1 MIQNTA
7 IIPSSTVSS
16 EGSSPST
23 SSTGQTAPN
32 GSTNDSP
39 SNTEAS
45 SSSTGLIV
53 GVLVGVIAILLLL
66 VIAGGVGVVIFM
78 VRKKQSD
85 RVQVQQLQDVVLE
98 DSTTNNQSLK
108 LRSPLTETSDNNNY
122 ERTVLHG
129 PRIHSPTTP
138 LPTAP
143 DSSIS
148 KKQNSYSTLV
158 QPRERAKT
166 PQTSPDGSESTN
178 ILYDDIAVKET
189 GLDTYDTIDSSHK
202 GNGLDTYEK
211 IDLSPRRQTPVGT
224 PKLQESGKPRMYSL
238 IKKEVPPDVPK
249 KTPELYRV
257 LKDENDTIGDYKT
270 SDYTAMDGPDG
281 ESVNPLYAST
291 SKEDP
296 GFYSTVE
303 ETKKEGVSS
312 TSKFMG
318 EYSEVEG
325 EVSPDEVYS
334 EVVEKP
340 QPVAGAATPL
350 SQPKNSTKDVSGTNP
365 DAKRVS
371 SSSDQKQEDIYTDPD
386 KDIYTKPDAS
396 DSDDDVNKVYNIIRE
411 PIEPSMFVG
420 AEGTKDYKDEDI
432 YAPIYD
438 TSELTSSG
446 LYAIP
451 TLQPENIKKV
461 KTIGTGYF
469 GKVILADTVGLSEK
483 NLRLGD
489 SEDKT
494 RSIRVAVKQL
504 KSNPSKQATDAF
516 DKELK
521 FMSRLNH
528 ENVVRVLGTCK
539 SSTTFIVMEYM
550 EKGDLNQYLLEFESI
565 ALDDKLTG
573 DLLIPVGTLTN
584 MSAQIANGMKYLSSK
599 NFIHRD
605 LATRNCLIG
614 KNLHVK
620 IADFG
625 MSRNLY
631 QSHYYVLKGHAIL
644 PVRWM
649 AKECF
654 YGKFSTKTDVWAFG
668 VTMWEVFTLAKDIP
682 YEDMEDEELIADA
695 TRKER
700 RTLLAKPTNCPANVY
715 KVMLTC
721 WEDKPIDRASFDTI
735 HTTLLS
741 LINVTGPQ

>member
-1 MIQNTA
+1 MGI
-7 IIPSSTVSS
+7 
-16 EGSSPST
+16 
-23 SSTGQTAPN
+23 
-32 GSTNDSP
+32 
-39 SNTEAS
+39 
-45 SSSTGLIV
+45 
-53 GVLVGVIAILLLL
+53 LVGVIAILLLL
-66 VIAGGVGVVIFM
+66 VIAGGVGVVIFT

-98 DSTTNNQSLK
+98 DSNTNNQSLK

-138 LPTAP
+138 LPTARN
-143 DSSIS
+143 SSIT
-148 KKQNSYSTLV
+148 KKQTSYSTLV
-158 QPRERAKT
+158 QPRERAKI

-178 ILYDDIAVKET
+178 FLYDVIAVKET

-211 IDLSPRRQTPVGT
+211 IDLSPRCQMPVGT
-224 PKLQESGKPRMYSL
+224 PKLHESGKPRMYSL
-238 IKKEVPPDVPK
+238 IKKEVPPYVPK
-249 KTPELYRV
+249 KTPKLYRV
-257 LKDENDTIGDYKT
+257 LKDENDVIGDYKT
-270 SDYTAMDGPDG
+270 NDYTAMDGSDG

-296 GFYSTVE
+296 GFYSTVD

-312 TSKFMG
+312 TSNFMG
-318 EYSEVEG
+318 EYSAVEG
-325 EVSPDEVYS
+325 QVSPDEVYS

-340 QPVAGAATPL
+340 QPAAGAATPL

-371 SSSDQKQEDIYTDPD
+371 SNSDQKEDDIYTDPD

-396 DSDDDVNKVYNIIRE
+396 DSD
-411 PIEPSMFVG
+411 
-420 AEGTKDYKDEDI
+420 EDI

-438 TSELTSSG
+438 TSELTNSG

-483 NLRLGD
+483 DLKLGD
-489 SEDKT
+489 VEDKT
-494 RSIRVAVKQL
+494 ISIRVAVKQL
-504 KSNPSKQATDAF
+504 KSNPSRQATDAF

-539 SSTTFIVMEYM
+539 SSTTFIVMEYV

-565 ALDDKLTG
+565 ASDDKQTG
-573 DLLIPVGTLTN
+573 DLLIPVSTLTN
-584 MSAQIANGMKYLSSK
+584 MSTQIANGMKYLSSK

-614 KNLHVK
+614 GNLQVK

-668 VTMWEVFTLAKDIP
+668 ETMCEIFTLAKDIP

-695 TRKER
+695 TRNER
-700 RTLLAKPTNCPANVY
+700 RMLLAKPTNCPPNMY
-715 KVMLTC
+715 EVMLTC
-721 WEDKPIDRASFDTI
+721 WEDKPKDRASFNII

-741 LINVTGPQ
+741 LINITGPQ

>member
-1 MIQNTA
+1 MKFMTCSILTA
-7 IIPSSTVSS
+7 AVLTSTPPTQEQSTNSPTPTVLSTTTTITNSTSSSSSTN
-16 EGSSPST
+16 EST
-23 SSTGQTAPN
+23 SSTEAYSSFPLL
-32 GSTNDSP
+32 
-39 SNTEAS
+39 TE
-45 SSSTGLIV
+45 
-53 GVLVGVIAILLLL
+53 GVLVGVIAVLLLL
-66 VIAGGVGVVIFM
+66 VIAGSACVVIFT

-85 RVQVQQLQDVVLE
+85 LVQVQQLQ
-98 DSTTNNQSLK
+98 
-108 LRSPLTETSDNNNY
+108 TSDYNNY
-122 ERTVLHG
+122 TRVC
-129 PRIHSPTTP
+129 SPTAS

-148 KKQNSYSTLV
+148 KKQTSYSTLV

-178 ILYDDIAVKET
+178 FLYNDIAVKET
-189 GLDTYDTIDSSHK
+189 GLDTYNTIDSSHK

-211 IDLSPRRQTPVGT
+211 IDLSPRRQMPVG
-224 PKLQESGKPRMYSL
+224 PSKLQDAGKPRMYSL

-249 KTPELYRV
+249 KTPELYRM
-257 LKDENDTIGDYKT
+257 LRAKSSIGQENSGYKT
-270 SDYTAMDGPDG
+270 SDDTAMDGTDR
-281 ESVNPLYAST
+281 ESANPHFAAT

-296 GFYSTVE
+296 GFYSTVD
-303 ETKKEGVSS
+303 ETKKEGVSA
-312 TSKFMG
+312 TSNFMG

-325 EVSPDEVYS
+325 NVSPDEVYS
-334 EVVEKP
+334 VVVENP
-340 QPVAGAATPL
+340 QPVAGAAMPL
-350 SQPKNSTKDVSGTNP
+350 SQPKNSTKDVSGIFYTNP

-371 SSSDQKQEDIYTDPD
+371 SSSDQKEEDIYTDPD
-386 KDIYTKPDAS
+386 KGIYTKPDAS
-396 DSDDDVNKVYNIIRE
+396 DSDDDVNKVYDSIRE
-411 PIEPSMFVG
+411 PIEPSMFVE
-420 AEGTKDYKDEDI
+420 AEGTKDFKDEDI
-432 YAPIYD
+432 YAPIYN
-438 TSELTSSG
+438 TSELTNSG

-483 NLRLGD
+483 DLKLGD
-489 SEDKT
+489 GKDKT
-494 RSIRVAVKQL
+494 RNIRVAVKQL
-504 KSNPSKQATDAF
+504 KSNSSRQATDAF

-528 ENVVRVLGTCK
+528 ENVVRVLGMCK

-550 EKGDLNQYLLEFESI
+550 QKGDLNQYLLEFESI
-565 ALDDKLTG
+565 VSDADKQTG
-573 DLLIPVGTLTN
+573 DLLIPVSTLTN
-584 MSAQIANGMKYLSSK
+584 MSTQIANGMKYLSSK

-614 KNLHVK
+614 KNLQVK

-631 QSHYYVLKGHAIL
+631 QSHYYMLKGHAIL

-668 VTMWEVFTLAKDIP
+668 VTMWEIFTLAKDIP
-682 YEDMEDEELIADA
+682 YEDMADEELVADA
-695 TRKER
+695 TCKER
-700 RTLLAKPTNCPANVY
+700 RTLLAKPTNCPPNMY
-715 KVMLTC
+715 EVMLTC
-721 WEDKPIDRASFDTI
+721 WEDKPKDRASFNTI

-741 LINVTGPQ
+741 LINVSGPQ

>member
-1 MIQNTA
+1 M
-7 IIPSSTVSS
+7 
-16 EGSSPST
+16 
-23 SSTGQTAPN
+23 
-32 GSTNDSP
+32 
-39 SNTEAS
+39 
-45 SSSTGLIV
+45 
-53 GVLVGVIAILLLL
+53 GVLVGVIAVLLLI
-66 VIAGGVGVVIFM
+66 VIAGGVGVVIFT
-78 VRKKQSD
+78 VHKKQSD
-85 RVQVQQLQDVVLE
+85 CVQVQQLQDMVVE
-98 DSTTNNQSLK
+98 GSTPNNQPLK
-108 LRSPLTETSDNNNY
+108 LRSPLTEMLDNNNY

-129 PRIHSPTTP
+129 PTIHSRPTTP

-143 DSSIS
+143 NNSIS
-148 KKQNSYSTLV
+148 KKQPSYSTLV

-178 ILYDDIAVKET
+178 FLYDDIAVKET
-189 GLDTYDTIDSSHK
+189 ELDTYDTIDSSHK

-211 IDLSPRRQTPVGT
+211 IDLSPRRQIPVGT
-224 PKLQESGKPRMYSL
+224 PTLLESGKPRMYSL

-249 KTPELYRV
+249 KTPELYRM
-257 LKDENDTIGDYKT
+257 LKAESDEIGDYKT
-270 SDYTAMDGPDG
+270 SDYTAMDGTNG
-281 ESVNPLYAST
+281 ESSNPHYAST

-312 TSKFMG
+312 TSNFMG

-325 EVSPDEVYS
+325 EASPDEVYS

-350 SQPKNSTKDVSGTNP
+350 SQPKNYAKDVSGTNP

-386 KDIYTKPDAS
+386 MDIYTDPDAS
-396 DSDDDVNKVYNIIRE
+396 DSDDHVNKLYDIIRE

-420 AEGTKDYKDEDI
+420 AEGTKDFKDEDI

-438 TSELTSSG
+438 TSELKNNG

-451 TLQPENIKKV
+451 TLQLENIKKV

-469 GKVILADTVGLSEK
+469 GKVILADSVGLSEK
-483 NLRLGD
+483 DLKLGD
-489 SEDKT
+489 GEDKT

-504 KSNPSKQATDAF
+504 KSNPSRQATDAF

-528 ENVVRVLGTCK
+528 ENVVRVLGMCK

-550 EKGDLNQYLLEFESI
+550 GKGDLNQYLLEFESI
-565 ALDDKLTG
+565 SLDDKQKG
-573 DLLIPVGTLTN
+573 DLLIPARTLTN
-584 MSAQIANGMKYLSSK
+584 MSTQIANGMKYLSSK

-614 KNLHVK
+614 MNLQVK

-668 VTMWEVFTLAKDIP
+668 VTMWEIFTLAKDIP
-682 YEDMEDEELIADA
+682 YEDMEDEELIAD
-695 TRKER
+695 TTCKER
-700 RTLLAKPTNCPANVY
+700 RTLLVKPTKCPANVY
-715 KVMLTC
+715 EVMLMC

>member
-1 MIQNTA
+1 M
-7 IIPSSTVSS
+7 
-16 EGSSPST
+16 ST
-23 SSTGQTAPN
+23 SS
-32 GSTNDSP
+32 
-39 SNTEAS
+39 TEAS
-45 SSSTGLIV
+45 SSFPVLTV
-53 GVLVGVIAILLLL
+53 GVLVGVIAVLLLL
-66 VIAGGVGVVIFM
+66 VIAGGVGVVIFT

-85 RVQVQQLQDVVLE
+85 LVQVQQLQDVIQE
-98 DSTTNNQSLK
+98 DSTTNSQSLN
-108 LRSPLTETSDNNNY
+108 LRSPETEISDNNNY
-122 ERTVLHG
+122 
-129 PRIHSPTTP
+129 PRVCSPTTP
-138 LPTAP
+138 LLTAP

-148 KKQNSYSTLV
+148 KKQTSYSTLV

-178 ILYDDIAVKET
+178 FLYHDIAIKET
-189 GLDTYDTIDSSHK
+189 GLDTYNTIDSSHK

-211 IDLSPRRQTPVGT
+211 IDLSPRRQMPVEP
-224 PKLQESGKPRMYSL
+224 PKLQDTGKPRMYSL

-249 KTPELYRV
+249 KTPELYRM
-257 LKDENDTIGDYKT
+257 LRAESGIGQENGDYKT
-270 SDYTAMDGPDG
+270 SDDTAMDGTDG
-281 ESVNPLYAST
+281 ESANPHYASM

-296 GFYSTVE
+296 GFYSTIDE
-303 ETKKEGVSS
+303 IKKEAVSS
-312 TSKFMG
+312 TSNFMA
-318 EYSEVEG
+318 EYSEVQG

-340 QPVAGAATPL
+340 QPVAEAATPL
-350 SQPKNSTKDVSGTNP
+350 SHPKNSTKDVSGIFYTNP

-371 SSSDQKQEDIYTDPD
+371 SSSDQKEEDIYTDPD

-396 DSDDDVNKVYNIIRE
+396 DSDDDVNKVYDIIRE

-420 AEGTKDYKDEDI
+420 AEGTKDFKDEDI

-483 NLRLGD
+483 DLKLGD
-489 SEDKT
+489 GEDKT
-494 RSIRVAVKQL
+494 RNIRVAVKQL
-504 KSNPSKQATDAF
+504 KSNSSRQATDAF

-521 FMSRLNH
+521 FLSRLNH
-528 ENVVRVLGTCK
+528 ENVVRVLGMCK

-550 EKGDLNQYLLEFESI
+550 QKGDLNQYLLEFESI
-565 ALDDKLTG
+565 VSDADKQTG
-573 DLLIPVGTLTN
+573 DLVIPVCTLTN

-614 KNLHVK
+614 KNLQVK

-668 VTMWEVFTLAKDIP
+668 VTMWEIFTLAKDIP
-682 YEDMEDEELIADA
+682 YEDMEDEELVADA

-700 RTLLAKPTNCPANVY
+700 RTLLAKPTNCPPNMY
-715 KVMLTC
+715 EVMLTC
-721 WEDKPIDRASFDTI
+721 WEDKPIDRASFDMI

>member
-1 MIQNTA
+1 M
-7 IIPSSTVSS
+7 STYNYLLVMLLR
-16 EGSSPST
+16 GKV
-23 SSTGQTAPN
+23 QK
-32 GSTNDSP
+32 
-39 SNTEAS
+39 
-45 SSSTGLIV
+45 LY
-53 GVLVGVIAILLLL
+53 LVGKLYSLFL
-66 VIAGGVGVVIFM
+66 FT

-143 DSSIS
+143 DSCIS

-158 QPRERAKT
+158 QPRAKAKT

-178 ILYDDIAVKET
+178 FLYDDIAVQET

-224 PKLQESGKPRMYSL
+224 PKLQDAGKPRMYSL

-249 KTPELYRV
+249 KTPELYRI
-257 LKDENDTIGDYKT
+257 LKAESGIGQEVDDYKT
-270 SDYTAMDGPDG
+270 SNDTAMDGADG
-281 ESVNPLYAST
+281 ESTNPHYASM

-296 GFYSTVE
+296 GFYSTVDKTNE
-303 ETKKEGVSS
+303 EGVSS
-312 TSKFMG
+312 TSNFMG

-325 EVSPDEVYS
+325 EISPDEIYS
-334 EVVEKP
+334 EVLEKP
-340 QPVAGAATPL
+340 QPVAEAAIPL
-350 SQPKNSTKDVSGTNP
+350 SRLKNSTKNVSGLFYTNP

-371 SSSDQKQEDIYTDPD
+371 SSSDQKEEDIYTDPD
-386 KDIYTKPDAS
+386 KGIYTNPDAS
-396 DSDDDVNKVYNIIRE
+396 DSDDDVNKVYDSVCE

-420 AEGTKDYKDEDI
+420 VEGTKDLNDDDI
-432 YAPIYD
+432 YASIYD
-438 TSELTSSG
+438 TSELTNSG

-461 KTIGTGYF
+461 KTTGYF

-483 NLRLGD
+483 DLKLGD
-489 SEDKT
+489 GEDKT
-494 RSIRVAVKQL
+494 RTICVAVKQL
-504 KSNPSKQATDAF
+504 KFNPSKQATDAF

-521 FMSRLNH
+521 FISRLNH
-528 ENVVRVLGTCK
+528 ENIVRVLGICK

-550 EKGDLNQYLLEFESI
+550 QQGDLNQYLLEFESI
-565 ALDDKLTG
+565 ASDDKQTG
-573 DLLIPVGTLTN
+573 DPLTN
-584 MSAQIANGMKYLSSK
+584 MSTQIANGMKYLSSE

-614 KNLHVK
+614 ENLQVK

-668 VTMWEVFTLAKDIP
+668 VTMWEIFTLAKDSP
-682 YEDMEDEELIADA
+682 YEDMEDEELVADA
-695 TRKER
+695 TCKER

-715 KVMLTC
+715 EVMLTC
-721 WEDKPIDRASFDTI
+721 WEDKPIDRASFDII

-741 LINVTGPQ
+741 LINVTRPQ

>member
-1 MIQNTA
+1 MGI
-7 IIPSSTVSS
+7 
-16 EGSSPST
+16 
-23 SSTGQTAPN
+23 
-32 GSTNDSP
+32 
-39 SNTEAS
+39 
-45 SSSTGLIV
+45 
-53 GVLVGVIAILLLL
+53 LVGVIAVLLLL
-66 VIAGGVGVVIFM
+66 VIAGGVGVVIFT

-85 RVQVQQLQDVVLE
+85 HVQVQQLQDMVLE

-108 LRSPLTETSDNNNY
+108 LRSPLTKTSDNNNY

-148 KKQNSYSTLV
+148 KKQTSYSTLV

-166 PQTSPDGSESTN
+166 PQTSPDRSESTN
-178 ILYDDIAVKET
+178 FLYDDNAVKET

-202 GNGLDTYEK
+202 GNGLHTYEK
-211 IDLSPRRQTPVGT
+211 IDLSPRRQMPVGKS
-224 PKLQESGKPRMYSL
+224 KLQESGKPRMYSL

-257 LKDENDTIGDYKT
+257 LKAENDAIGDYKT
-270 SDYTAMDGPDG
+270 SDTAMDGPDG
-281 ESVNPLYAST
+281 ESANPHYAST

-312 TSKFMG
+312 TSNFMG

-325 EVSPDEVYS
+325 EASPDEVYS

-340 QPVAGAATPL
+340 QTVAGAATPL
-350 SQPKNSTKDVSGTNP
+350 SQPSGTNP

-371 SSSDQKQEDIYTDPD
+371 SSSDQKEEDIYTVPD
-386 KDIYTKPDAS
+386 KDICTVPDAS
-396 DSDDDVNKVYNIIRE
+396 NSDEDVNKLYDINCE

-420 AEGTKDYKDEDI
+420 ADGTKDFKDEDI

-446 LYAIP
+446 LYAVP

-483 NLRLGD
+483 DLKLGD
-489 SEDKT
+489 GEEKT
-494 RSIRVAVKQL
+494 RTIRVAVKQL
-504 KSNPSKQATDAF
+504 KCNPSRQATDVF

-528 ENVVRVLGTCK
+528 ENVVRVLGMCK
-539 SSTTFIVMEYM
+539 SSVTFIVMEYM

-565 ALDDKLTG
+565 TSDDKQTG
-573 DLLIPVGTLTN
+573 DLLIPVSTLTN
-584 MSAQIANGMKYLSSK
+584 MSTQIANGMKYLSSK

-614 KNLHVK
+614 GNLQVK

-668 VTMWEVFTLAKDIP
+668 ITMWEIFTLAKDIP
-682 YEDMEDEELIADA
+682 YEDMEDKELIADA
-695 TRKER
+695 TRNER
-700 RTLLAKPTNCPANVY
+700 RMLLAKPTNCPPNMY
-715 KVMLTC
+715 EVMLTC
-721 WEDKPIDRASFDTI
+721 WEDKPKDRASFNII

-741 LINVTGPQ
+741 LINITGPQ

>member
-1 MIQNTA
+1 MSTTQNTA
-7 IIPSSTVSS
+7 ITPRFTASS
-16 EGSSPST
+16 EGSSPSM
-23 SSTGQTAPN
+23 SSTGQTAPS
-32 GSTNDSP
+32 GSTNESP
-39 SNTEAS
+39 TSSEAFS
-45 SSSTGLIV
+45 SFPGLIV
-53 GVLVGVIAILLLL
+53 GVLVGVIAALLLL
-66 VIAGGVGVVIFM
+66 VIAGGVGVVIFTM
-78 VRKKQSD
+78 CKKQFD
-85 RVQVQQLQDVVLE
+85 HVQVQLLQHVVLE
-98 DSTTNNQSLK
+98 NSTTNNQSLK
-108 LRSPLTETSDNNNY
+108 LRSPETEKSVNNNC
-122 ERTVLHG
+122 ENTVLHG

-138 LPTAP
+138 LPTVP

-158 QPRERAKT
+158 QPRARTKT
-166 PQTSPDGSESTN
+166 PQISPDGSECTN
-178 ILYDDIAVKET
+178 FLYDDIAVKET
-189 GLDTYDTIDSSHK
+189 ALDTYDTIDSSYK
-202 GNGLDTYEK
+202 GNNLYTYEK
-211 IDLSPRRQTPVGT
+211 IDLNPRHQTPVGT
-224 PKLQESGKPRMYSL
+224 SKLQDSGKPRMYSL

-249 KTPELYRV
+249 KTPELKSELRA
-257 LKDENDTIGDYKT
+257 ESGIGEEIGDYNT
-270 SDYTAMDGPDG
+270 SDYMAMDGTDG
-281 ESVNPLYAST
+281 ESLNTLSVST

-296 GFYSTVE
+296 SYYSTVD

-312 TSKFMG
+312 TNNFKY

-334 EVVEKP
+334 EVIQKP
-340 QPVAGAATPL
+340 QPVAGAAMPL
-350 SQPKNSTKDVSGTNP
+350 SLRGIFYTNP
-365 DAKRVS
+365 DAKSGS
-371 SSSDQKQEDIYTDPD
+371 SSSDKKEEDIYTDPD
-386 KDIYTKPDAS
+386 KRISTNSNTS
-396 DSDDDVNKVYNIIRE
+396 DSESDVNKVYDSVCE
-411 PIEPSMFVG
+411 PIEPSIFLGM
-420 AEGTKDYKDEDI
+420 EGTKDFNEEDI

-451 TLQPENIKKV
+451 TLQLENIKKV

-469 GKVILADTVGLSEK
+469 GKVILADTAGLSEK

-504 KSNPSKQATDAF
+504 KSNSSRQATDAF

-565 ALDDKLTG
+565 VSDADKQMG
-573 DLLIPVGTLTN
+573 DLLIPVCTLIN
-584 MSAQIANGMKYLSSK
+584 MSTQIANGMKYLSSK

-605 LATRNCLIG
+605 LAIRNCLIG
-614 KNLHVK
+614 RNLQVK

-631 QSHYYVLKGHAIL
+631 QSHYYVLKVHAIL
-644 PVRWM
+644 PIRWM

-668 VTMWEVFTLAKDIP
+668 VTMWEIFTLAKDIP
-682 YEDMEDEELIADA
+682 YEDMEDEELVADA
-695 TRKER
+695 TSKEK
-700 RTLLAKPTNCPANVY
+700 RTL
-715 KVMLTC
+715 
-721 WEDKPIDRASFDTI
+721 
-735 HTTLLS
+735 
-741 LINVTGPQ
+741 

>member
-1 MIQNTA
+1 MGMYIILTAAVSIPTPIILSTITTTTIMAISDNIMSSSSTQMSTTQDTA
-7 IIPSSTVSS
+7 IIPSSTTST
-16 EGSSPST
+16 EGNSPST
-23 SSTGQTAPN
+23 SSTGQTEPS
-32 GSTNDSP
+32 GSTNEST
-39 SNTEAS
+39 SSTEAS

-53 GVLVGVIAILLLL
+53 GILVGVIAVLLLL
-66 VIAGGVGVVIFM
+66 VIAGGVGVVIFT

-98 DSTTNNQSLK
+98 GSTTNNQSLK

-148 KKQNSYSTLV
+148 KKQTSYSTLV

-178 ILYDDIAVKET
+178 FLYDDIGIKET
-189 GLDTYDTIDSSHK
+189 GLDTYNTIDSSHK

-211 IDLSPRRQTPVGT
+211 IDLSPRRQTPVGP

-257 LKDENDTIGDYKT
+257 LKDENDAIGDY
-270 SDYTAMDGPDG
+270 TAKDGTDG
-281 ESVNPLYAST
+281 ESANPLYAST

-296 GFYSTVE
+296 GFYSTVD

-312 TSKFMG
+312 TSNFMG

-396 DSDDDVNKVYNIIRE
+396 DSDNDVNKVYDIIRE

-420 AEGTKDYKDEDI
+420 AEGTKDFKDEDI

-438 TSELTSSG
+438 TSELTNSG

-451 TLQPENIKKV
+451 TIQPENIKKV
-461 KTIGTGYF
+461 KTIGIGYF

-483 NLRLGD
+483 DLKLGD
-489 SEDKT
+489 GEDKT

-504 KSNPSKQATDAF
+504 KSNPSKRQMH
-516 DKELK
+516 L
-521 FMSRLNH
+521 
-528 ENVVRVLGTCK
+528 
-539 SSTTFIVMEYM
+539 
-550 EKGDLNQYLLEFESI
+550 
-565 ALDDKLTG
+565 
-573 DLLIPVGTLTN
+573 
-584 MSAQIANGMKYLSSK
+584 
-599 NFIHRD
+599 
-605 LATRNCLIG
+605 TRN
-614 KNLHVK
+614 
-620 IADFG
+620 
-625 MSRNLY
+625 
-631 QSHYYVLKGHAIL
+631 
-644 PVRWM
+644 
-649 AKECF
+649 
-654 YGKFSTKTDVWAFG
+654 
-668 VTMWEVFTLAKDIP
+668 
-682 YEDMEDEELIADA
+682 
-695 TRKER
+695 
-700 RTLLAKPTNCPANVY
+700 
-715 KVMLTC
+715 
-721 WEDKPIDRASFDTI
+721 
-735 HTTLLS
+735 
-741 LINVTGPQ
+741 

>member
-1 MIQNTA
+1 M
-7 IIPSSTVSS
+7 
-16 EGSSPST
+16 
-23 SSTGQTAPN
+23 
-32 GSTNDSP
+32 
-39 SNTEAS
+39 
-45 SSSTGLIV
+45 
-53 GVLVGVIAILLLL
+53 GVLVGVIAVLLLL
-66 VIAGGVGVVIFM
+66 VIAGGVGVVIFT

-85 RVQVQQLQDVVLE
+85 RVQVQHLQDVVLE

-158 QPRERAKT
+158 QPRAKAMT

-178 ILYDDIAVKET
+178 FLYDDIAVKET

-211 IDLSPRRQTPVGT
+211 IDLSPRRQMPVGP

-238 IKKEVPPDVPK
+238 IKKELPPDVPK

-257 LKDENDTIGDYKT
+257 LKDDNDAIGDYT
-270 SDYTAMDGPDG
+270 TMDGPDG
-281 ESVNPLYAST
+281 GSANPLYAST

-296 GFYSTVE
+296 GFYSTVD

-312 TSKFMG
+312 TSNFMG

-325 EVSPDEVYS
+325 EASPDEVYS

-340 QPVAGAATPL
+340 QSVAGAAMPL
-350 SQPKNSTKDVSGTNP
+350 SQPKNPTKDVSGTNP

-371 SSSDQKQEDIYTDPD
+371 SSSDQKEEGIYTDPD
-386 KDIYTKPDAS
+386 KDIYTNPDTS
-396 DSDDDVNKVYNIIRE
+396 DSDDDVNKVYDSIRE

-420 AEGTKDYKDEDI
+420 AEGTKDFKDEDI

-483 NLRLGD
+483 DLKLGD
-489 SEDKT
+489 GEDKT

-504 KSNPSKQATDAF
+504 KSNPSRQATDAF

-565 ALDDKLTG
+565 TSDEKQTE
-573 DLLIPVGTLTN
+573 DLLIPVSTVIN
-584 MSAQIANGMKYLSSK
+584 MSAQIANGMKYLSSN

-614 KNLHVK
+614 KNLQVK

-668 VTMWEVFTLAKDIP
+668 VTMWEIFMLAKDIP

-695 TRKER
+695 TCKER

-715 KVMLTC
+715 EVMLTC
-721 WEDKPIDRASFDTI
+721 WENKPIDRASFDT
-735 HTTLLS
+735 TT
-741 LINVTGPQ
+741 PHCCH

>member
-1 MIQNTA
+1 MGVHIILTAAVSIPAPIILSTITTTTIMAISDNIMSSSSTQMSTTQDTA
-7 IIPSSTVSS
+7 IIPSSTTST

-23 SSTGQTAPN
+23 SSTGQTAPS
-32 GSTNDSP
+32 GSTNETP
-39 SNTEAS
+39 SITEAS

-53 GVLVGVIAILLLL
+53 GILVGVIAALLLL
-66 VIAGGVGVVIFM
+66 VIAGGVGVVIFT
-78 VRKKQSD
+78 VLKKQSD

-98 DSTTNNQSLK
+98 DSTTNSQSLK
-108 LRSPLTETSDNNNY
+108 LRSPLTETSDNNNH
-122 ERTVLHG
+122 ENTVLHG
-129 PRIHSPTTP
+129 PRICSPTTP

-143 DSSIS
+143 DSCIS

-158 QPRERAKT
+158 QPRVKAKT
-166 PQTSPDGSESTN
+166 PQTSPDGYKSTN
-178 ILYDDIAVKET
+178 FLYDDIAVKET

-224 PKLQESGKPRMYSL
+224 PKLQDAGKSRMYSL

-249 KTPELYRV
+249 KTPELYRM
-257 LKDENDTIGDYKT
+257 LKAESGIGQEIDDYKT
-270 SDYTAMDGPDG
+270 SNDTAMDGTDG
-281 ESVNPLYAST
+281 ESSNPHYAST

-296 GFYSTVE
+296 GFYSTVD
-303 ETKKEGVSS
+303 ETNEEGVSS
-312 TSKFMG
+312 TSNFMG

-334 EVVEKP
+334 EVLEKP
-340 QPVAGAATPL
+340 QPVTEAAIHL
-350 SQPKNSTKDVSGTNP
+350 SRPKNSTKNVSGLFYTNP

-371 SSSDQKQEDIYTDPD
+371 SSSDQKEEDIYTDPD
-386 KDIYTKPDAS
+386 NGIYTNPDVS
-396 DSDDDVNKVYNIIRE
+396 DSDDDVNKVYDSISV
-411 PIEPSMFVG
+411 PIEPSMFLGV
-420 AEGTKDYKDEDI
+420 ESTKDFNEDI

-438 TSELTSSG
+438 ASELTNSG
-446 LYAIP
+446 LYAVP

-461 KTIGTGYF
+461 KTIGIGYF

-483 NLRLGD
+483 DLKLGNG
-489 SEDKT
+489 EDKT
-494 RSIRVAVKQL
+494 RTICVAVKQL
-504 KSNPSKQATDAF
+504 KSNPAKKATDAF

-528 ENVVRVLGTCK
+528 ENVVRVLGMCK

-550 EKGDLNQYLLEFESI
+550 QKGDLNQYLLEFESI
-565 ALDDKLTG
+565 ASDDKQKG
-573 DLLIPVGTLTN
+573 DLLIPVSTLTN
-584 MSAQIANGMKYLSSK
+584 MSTQIANGMKYLSSE

-605 LATRNCLIG
+605 LATRNCLVG
-614 KNLHVK
+614 ENLQVK

-668 VTMWEVFTLAKDIP
+668 VTMWEIFTLAKDIP
-682 YEDMEDEELIADA
+682 YEDMED
-695 TRKER
+695 K
-700 RTLLAKPTNCPANVY
+700 
-715 KVMLTC
+715 
-721 WEDKPIDRASFDTI
+721 S
-735 HTTLLS
+735 S
-741 LINVTGPQ
+741 

>member
-1 MIQNTA
+1 M
-7 IIPSSTVSS
+7 
-16 EGSSPST
+16 
-23 SSTGQTAPN
+23 
-32 GSTNDSP
+32 
-39 SNTEAS
+39 
-45 SSSTGLIV
+45 
-53 GVLVGVIAILLLL
+53 GVLVGVIAALLLL
-66 VIAGGVGVVIFM
+66 VIAGGVGVVIFT
-78 VRKKQSD
+78 VRKKKSD
-85 RVQVQQLQDVVLE
+85 HVQVQQLQDVVLE
-98 DSTTNNQSLK
+98 DSTTNSQSLK
-108 LRSPLTETSDNNNY
+108 LRSPQTETSDNNNY
-122 ERTVLHG
+122 EGTVLHG

-138 LPTAP
+138 LPTAL

-148 KKQNSYSTLV
+148 KKQTSYPTLV

-178 ILYDDIAVKET
+178 FLYDDNAVKET

-202 GNGLDTYEK
+202 ENGLDTYEK
-211 IDLSPRRQTPVGT
+211 IDLSPRRQMPVGT
-224 PKLQESGKPRMYSL
+224 SKLQESGKPRMYSL

-249 KTPELYRV
+249 KTPELYRM
-257 LKDENDTIGDYKT
+257 LKAESDAIDDYKT
-270 SDYTAMDGPDG
+270 SDTAMDGTDG
-281 ESVNPLYAST
+281 ESANPHYAST
-291 SKEDP
+291 SKDDP

-303 ETKKEGVSS
+303 EIKEGVSS
-312 TSKFMG
+312 TSNFMG

-325 EVSPDEVYS
+325 EASPDEVYS

-371 SSSDQKQEDIYTDPD
+371 SSSDQKEEDIYTDPD
-386 KDIYTKPDAS
+386 KDIYTVPDAF
-396 DSDDDVNKVYNIIRE
+396 DSDDDVNKVYDIIGE

-420 AEGTKDYKDEDI
+420 AEGTKDFKDEDI

-438 TSELTSSG
+438 TSELTNTG

-483 NLRLGD
+483 DLKLGD
-489 SEDKT
+489 GEEKT
-494 RSIRVAVKQL
+494 RTIRVAVKQL
-504 KSNPSKQATDAF
+504 KSNPSRQATYTF

-528 ENVVRVLGTCK
+528 ENVVRVLGMCK
-539 SSTTFIVMEYM
+539 SSVTFIVMEYM

-565 ALDDKLTG
+565 ASDDKQTG
-573 DLLIPVGTLTN
+573 DLLIPVSTLTN
-584 MSAQIANGMKYLSSK
+584 MSTQIANGMKYLSSK

-614 KNLHVK
+614 GNLQVK

-625 MSRNLY
+625 MSRKLY

-668 VTMWEVFTLAKDIP
+668 ITMWEIFTLAKDIP
-682 YEDMEDEELIADA
+682 YEDMEDKELIADA
-695 TRKER
+695 TRNER
-700 RTLLAKPTNCPANVY
+700 RVLLAKPTNCPPNMY
-715 KVMLTC
+715 EVMLTC
-721 WEDKPIDRASFDTI
+721 WEDKPKDRASFDII